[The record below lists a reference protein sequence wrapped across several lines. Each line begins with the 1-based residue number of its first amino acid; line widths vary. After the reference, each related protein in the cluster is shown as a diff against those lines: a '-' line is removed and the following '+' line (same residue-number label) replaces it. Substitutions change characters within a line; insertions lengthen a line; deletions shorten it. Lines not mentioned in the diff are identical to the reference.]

1 MPDVSLM
8 PVVGMNNVSED
19 AALHRQGEEPS
30 LQVRDAVNVDISPAG
45 KLDTRQGVELVSQE
59 RYQNIWQS
67 PLHGDVF
74 ATLGSGWGL
83 LDMVQDPW
91 VFTELADIGSGR
103 VQHLVLNNLVAVC
116 GPAGIF
122 TYDGQQAVRLTI
134 STPPAPVAVEQD
146 EGALEPGTYGFAVAW
161 LVGDRES
168 GLSAMTSK
176 EVQGGSVQL
185 LMPMAVEQAA
195 TGIRVYMTKQ
205 NGGELLRQG
214 DYPVGTASID
224 IALVDKLGEPARFR
238 HLSPM
243 PTGSHF
249 AYWRGR
255 LLTATAN
262 VLRFSEALT
271 YHLHDE
277 RHGFIQMPQRITFVL
292 PVDGGVWVG
301 QVDHVAFLDGASP
314 DEMSVQR
321 KTSKAPVPFSAI
333 LARAEDVGG
342 ELSQGGM
349 ASAVWLA
356 DNGFVVG
363 TATGQVFELH
373 ANKLK
378 GISGMSGTTVGLDG
392 RFTAAV
398 T

>member
-1 MPDVSLM
+1 MPDIALM
-8 PVVGMNNVSED
+8 PITGMNNVAED
-19 AALHRQGEEPS
+19 AALHRQGEEAS
-30 LQVRDAVNVDISPAG
+30 LQVRDAVNVDITPAG

-74 ATLGSGWGL
+74 ATLGDQWGL
-83 LDMVQDPW
+83 LDTQQDPW
-91 VFTELADIGSGR
+91 LFAPAVTIGTGR
-103 VQHLVLNNLVAVC
+103 ITHIVLNNLVAVC
-116 GPAGIF
+116 GPEGIF
-122 TYDGQQAVRLTI
+122 TYDGQKVRRLTI
-134 STPPAPVAVEQD
+134 QTPPAPMT
-146 EGALEPGTYGFAVAW
+146 LELDDGSLPPGTYGFAVAW
-161 LVGDRES
+161 LVGDKES
-168 GLSAMTSK
+168 ALSAMASK
-176 EVQGGSVQL
+176 EVASGGVQL
-185 LMPMAVEQAA
+185 LMPLAMELAA

-214 DYPVGTASID
+214 DYPVGTPSID
-224 IALVDKLGEPARFR
+224 ITLADKLGEPARFR

-243 PTGSHF
+243 PAGSHF

-255 LLTATAN
+255 LLTASAN

-292 PVDGGVWVG
+292 PVDGGIWVG
-301 QVDHVAFLDGASP
+301 QVDHVAFLEGETPA
-314 DEMSVQR
+314 EMSMQR
-321 KTSKAPVPFSAI
+321 KTAKAPVPYSAI
-333 LARAEDVGG
+333 LAKAEDVGG

-363 TATGQVFELH
+363 TAGGQVFELH
-373 ANKLK
+373 AKKLQ
-378 GISGMSGTTVGLDG
+378 GVAGEAGTTVGLDG

>member
-1 MPDVSLM
+1 MPDIRLM
-8 PVVGMNNVSED
+8 PVIGMNNVSED
-19 AALHRQGEEPS
+19 AALHQQGEES
-30 LQVRDAVNVDISPAG
+30 ALQVRDAVNVDITEAG
-45 KLDTRQGVELVSQE
+45 KLDTRRPVDLVSQE

-74 ATLGSGWGL
+74 ATLGDEWGL
-83 LDMVQDPW
+83 LDMKQEPW
-91 VFTELADIGSGR
+91 LFAPAVVIGRGR
-103 VQHLVLNNLVAVC
+103 VQHQVLNNLVAVC
-116 GPAGIF
+116 GPEGIF
-122 TYDGQQAVRLTI
+122 TYDGQRVRRLTI
-134 STPPAPVAVEQD
+134 STPAAPVAVEQD

-176 EVQGGSVQL
+176 EVQGGSVHL

-214 DYPVGTASID
+214 DYSIGTAFID
-224 IALVDKLGEPARFR
+224 IALADKLGEPARFR

-243 PTGSHF
+243 PSGSHF

-292 PVDGGVWVG
+292 PVDGGIWVG
-301 QVDHVAFLDGASP
+301 QVDHVAFLEGANP
-314 DEMSVQR
+314 NEMSIQR
-321 KTSKAPVPFSAI
+321 KTAKAPVPFSAI
-333 LARAEDVGG
+333 PARAEDVGG

-349 ASAVWLA
+349 TTAVWLA
-356 DNGFVVG
+356 ENGFVVG
-363 TATGQVFELH
+363 TAGGQVYELH
-373 ANKLK
+373 ANRLT
-378 GISGMSGTTVGLDG
+378 GISGDSGTTVELAG
-392 RFTAAV
+392 RLTAAV